1 MEVLMQDKKQH
12 FPSIL
17 VLAVLTITFSLAVR
31 AQAQTVTVIAA
42 ESSLGMV
49 QATDGNFYGAG
60 YLSDNF
66 NGGIFRMTPAGE
78 ISTVYGFCSQP
89 NCADGTQAMPP
100 VLGGDG
106 NLYGVAKFGGNSSG
120 SGTFYK
126 LTLDGHLTTLYTFC
140 PNAGCADGQ
149 YPEGVILASDGNF
162 YGTTEVG
169 GATNGYSGTVFRITP
184 AGAFKLLYTFCS
196 LANCADGT
204 GPPSPPVQG
213 SDGNFYGLATFGG
226 ATGHGVA
233 YRLTSAGAYTVL
245 YNFCSATDCLD
256 GNQPQA
262 VTWSPGGTLL
272 GVTNLGGNHNSGTVF
287 EINLTKNHFSTVHNF
302 EPLVDGGNPFYA
314 LTLANDGN
322 FYGVVGD
329 PFAAG
334 YIYEETPG
342 AVYTSLYNF
351 ACCGLGSNPFGPLL
365 QATNGKLYGETE
377 YSQIT
382 NSGAIFQLSNGIGPS
397 VQPVPVAGKVG
408 QNIIILGNDLTG
420 STRVT
425 FNGVAAAFTVESD
438 TYIKARVPLGATTG
452 AVSVVTPSGTL
463 NGNPQFVVTK

>member
-1 MEVLMQDKKQH
+1 MQDKKQH

-463 NGNPQFVVTK
+463 NSNPQFVVTK

>member
-1 MEVLMQDKKQH
+1 MKDSNSLRT
-12 FPSIL
+12 L
-17 VLAVLTITFSLAVR
+17 GLALACAGITFSLAVR
-31 AQAQTVTVIAA
+31 AQAQTVTAIAA

-60 YLSDNF
+60 SP
-66 NGGIFRMTPAGE
+66 GIFRMTPAGK
-78 ISTVYGFCSQP
+78 ISTVYRACALGSVCPEGTSQ
-89 NCADGTQAMPP
+89 QPP
-100 VLGGDG
+100 ILGSDG
-106 NLYGVAKFGGNSSG
+106 NLYGVAKFGGNSTG

-126 LTLDGHLTTLYTFC
+126 LTLDGKLSVLYTFC

-169 GATNGYSGTVFRITP
+169 GATDGHSGTIFRITP
-184 AGAFKLLYTFCS
+184 TGAFKLLYTFCS
-196 LANCADGT
+196 LVNCADGT

-213 SDGNFYGLATFGG
+213 NDGNFYGVAALGG

-233 YRLTSAGAYTVL
+233 YRLTSTGAYTVL

-262 VTWSPGGTLL
+262 VTWDPSGTLL
-272 GVTNLGGNHNSGTVF
+272 GVTNLGGDRGSGTIF
-287 EINLTKNHFSTVHNF
+287 EINLKKNHFRTLHNF
-302 EPLVDGGNPFYA
+302 DAYVDGSNPFYA

-329 PFAAG
+329 AFAAG
-334 YIYEETPG
+334 YIYEETAG
-342 AVYTSLYNF
+342 DVYTSLYNF
-351 ACCGLGSNPFGPLL
+351 ACCDLGSNPFGPLL
-365 QATNGKLYGETE
+365 QATNGKLYGETA
-377 YSQIT
+377 YSRVT
-382 NSGAIFQLSNGIGPS
+382 NSGAIFQLSNGIRPS

-408 QNIIILGNDLTG
+408 QNIIILGNGLTG

-452 AVSVVTPSGTL
+452 TVSVVTPSGTL
-463 NGNPQFVVTK
+463 KSNPQFVVTK